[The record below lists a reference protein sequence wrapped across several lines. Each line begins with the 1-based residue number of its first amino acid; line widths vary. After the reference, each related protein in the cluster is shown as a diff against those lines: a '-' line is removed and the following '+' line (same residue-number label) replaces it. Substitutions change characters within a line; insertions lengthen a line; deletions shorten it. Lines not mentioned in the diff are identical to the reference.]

1 MSLKSVPSGFSASPS
16 LREFKISFTF
26 PRRAPMLTNRWLPTT
41 IGRFRS
47 FCCFRASFSRFSRMC
62 LGRVFKVCCNRSPK
76 HGSHLTVVPPSSSS
90 KPSKNFRPPSKGGH
104 RTKHSAL
111 SLTSLT
117 CHGTTFSGNF
127 SLSFSLTCIQLCS
140 DGTPLKTTTAPP
152 TWAVAAFFFWWCC
165 GFASNAGRG
174 ALPGRRT
181 AAPPSLSSNLEP
193 ARAATTSSRVARMA
207 FILLHDR
214 TRPMSSQ
221 PSLSE
226 AIFSWK
232 NLSCL
237 RLSSLR

>member
-165 GFASNAGRG
+165 GFASSAGSG

-181 AAPPSLSSNLEP
+181 AAPPSFISIFESFK
-193 ARAATTSSRVARMA
+193 AATTSSFVARMA
-207 FILLHDR
+207 FILLQLVM
-214 TRPMSSQ
+214 RPMSSQ
-221 PSLSE
+221 PSASAE
-226 AIFSWK
+226 IFSWK
-232 NLSCL
+232 NLSCFK
-237 RLSSLR
+237 LSSLR